1 MKRHFIPYNKSELF
15 KKINLISIEKVAETV
30 VTKYGNSVLSVT
42 PVSQRYEIFDI
53 KTYLQNKIE
62 LIEQNFTISKY
73 YFRLTKGVQE
83 LTLLSDPI
91 EICGIQFHKSFFIL
105 NSSDKSR
112 SLSFNAG
119 LYCESKN
126 FYVVSSIRNVGL
138 FRKHIKGVTEAAEL
152 ATEGL
157 TGETFD
163 EQITALKGL
172 VGHKVSL
179 SKLKE
184 IIVQNPDNKSEH
196 QKFDAFKNSL
206 YYLGPQNQVRFT
218 QVQYATLR
226 TPSEKIVFDNKNDF
240 YIDAF
245 WAFQTYIS
253 LFVRQ
258 DSHIVKRESEKI
270 LTITQA
276 AVRNQLLQE
285 LGI

>member
-15 KKINLISIEKVAETV
+15 DKINQISIEKVGETV
-30 VTKYGNSVLSVT
+30 VTKYGKSVMSIT
-42 PVSQRYEIFDI
+42 PVSSRYEIFDI
-53 KTYLQNKIE
+53 KSYLQNKIE
-62 LIEQNFTISKY
+62 LIEKNFTISKY
-73 YFRLTKGVQE
+73 YFRLTKGIQE
-83 LTLLSDPI
+83 LTLLSDPV

-138 FRKHIKGVTEAAEL
+138 FKKHLKGVTEAAEI

-163 EQITALKGL
+163 EQIESLRNL
-172 VGHKVSL
+172 IGHKVSL

-184 IIVQNPDNKSEH
+184 IIVENPENKSEH
-196 QKFDAFKNSL
+196 QKFDAFKSSL
-206 YYLGPQNQVRFT
+206 YYLGPQNQVRFN
-218 QVQYATLR
+218 QSQYLTLR
-226 TPSEKIVFDNKNDF
+226 TPSNKLQINQTNDF

-270 LTITQA
+270 LAITQA
-276 AVRNQLLQE
+276 SVRNQVLQK

>member
-1 MKRHFIPYNKSELF
+1 MKRHFILYNKSELLD
-15 KKINLISIEKVAETV
+15 KINQISIEKVGETV
-30 VTKYGNSVLSVT
+30 VTKYGKSVMSIT
-42 PVSQRYEIFDI
+42 PVSSRYEIFDI

-62 LIEQNFTISKY
+62 LIEKNFTISKY
-73 YFRLTKGVQE
+73 YFRLTKGIQE
-83 LTLLSDPI
+83 LTLLSDPV

-138 FRKHIKGVTEAAEL
+138 FKKHLKGVTEAAEI

-163 EQITALKGL
+163 EQIESLRNL
-172 VGHKVSL
+172 IGHKVSL

-184 IIVQNPDNKSEH
+184 IIVENPENKSEH
-196 QKFDAFKNSL
+196 QKFDAFKSSL
-206 YYLGPQNQVRFT
+206 YYLGPQNQVRFN
-218 QVQYATLR
+218 QSQYLTLR
-226 TPSEKIVFDNKNDF
+226 TPSNKLQINQTNDF

-270 LTITQA
+270 LAITQA
-276 AVRNQLLQE
+276 SVRNQVLQK

>member
-1 MKRHFIPYNKSELF
+1 MRGFRIYNKEELF
-15 KKINLISIEKVAETV
+15 NYIDKIEVEKVNGQV
-30 VTKYGNSVLSVT
+30 ITKYGGKVT
-42 PVSQRYEIFDI
+42 QVANVSNRYEVFDI
-53 KTYLQNKIE
+53 AKYLKEKIE

-138 FRKHIKGVTEAAEL
+138 FRKHLKGVTEAAEL

-196 QKFDAFKNSL
+196 QKFDAFKGSL

-276 AVRNQLLQE
+276 AVRNQLLKE